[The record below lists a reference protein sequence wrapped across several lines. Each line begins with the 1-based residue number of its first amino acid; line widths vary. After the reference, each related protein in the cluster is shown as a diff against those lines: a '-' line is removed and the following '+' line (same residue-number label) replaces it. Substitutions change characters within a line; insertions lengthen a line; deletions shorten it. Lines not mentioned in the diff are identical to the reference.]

1 MSGNGDKVLKQ
12 DLLMGEGCDVG
23 LGDLIE
29 IKVKSFRLVTEGVLI
44 LDPVREDIVKFK
56 IGKKTIP
63 QVNVVIAFV
72 RSGAFF
78 SHWLFSFSL
87 VWVLAYIIVCVI
99 NKQGAFGVFWL
110 WGMIYQDEVVSVSVA
125 CANIMC
131 IVLYMVKCFVFYT
144 VMCILSWWHTRS
156 GKKP

>member
-1 MSGNGDKVLKQ
+1 MALARWMSGNGDKVLKQ

-78 SHWLFSFSL
+78 SH
-87 VWVLAYIIVCVI
+87 
-99 NKQGAFGVFWL
+99 
-110 WGMIYQDEVVSVSVA
+110 
-125 CANIMC
+125 
-131 IVLYMVKCFVFYT
+131 
-144 VMCILSWWHTRS
+144 
-156 GKKP
+156 